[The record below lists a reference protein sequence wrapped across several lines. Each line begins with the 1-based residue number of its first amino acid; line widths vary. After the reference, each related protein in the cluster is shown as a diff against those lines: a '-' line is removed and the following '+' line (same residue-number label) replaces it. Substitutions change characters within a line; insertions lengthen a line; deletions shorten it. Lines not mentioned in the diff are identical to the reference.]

1 MPMFSRPKS
10 KKQKRGFTTNVY
22 FFINVV
28 VRLGSKVRLG
38 LGEGGKG
45 LEWPGW
51 WGDLSNSMPMK
62 YPIWSPSSNQTP
74 SSLLERCERR
84 VSGALKPDSFGLV
97 GLIGHLWHPTKTAK
111 STGLSMSESLLL
123 IVFPRHADELWYRA
137 KQSNLLSVGSG
148 KSSNVFS
155 NRVNVKCKLKV

>member
-45 LEWPGW
+45 LE
-51 WGDLSNSMPMK
+51 
-62 YPIWSPSSNQTP
+62 
-74 SSLLERCERR
+74 
-84 VSGALKPDSFGLV
+84 
-97 GLIGHLWHPTKTAK
+97 
-111 STGLSMSESLLL
+111 
-123 IVFPRHADELWYRA
+123 
-137 KQSNLLSVGSG
+137 
-148 KSSNVFS
+148 
-155 NRVNVKCKLKV
+155 